1 MVPPRKEA
9 QRICVAQIGAPH
21 GVRGEVRIKSF
32 TADPMALANYGAL
45 TSEDGARTFE
55 IEALRPAKEV
65 VIARL
70 AGVADR
76 EATEALRN
84 LRLYVPRDRL
94 PAADADEFY
103 YADLIGLAAVDADGT
118 AIGTVAALHNF
129 GGGDLI
135 EITSETGGPS
145 VLLPFTKAV
154 VPEVDIAGGRVVVDP
169 PAEAADEPSPLVG
182 EGGEDRRAE
191 PGEGSGRSSQPL
203 TRLAPLGTLSYKG
216 RGK

>member
-32 TADPMALANYGAL
+32 TADPMALADYGAL

-76 EATEALRN
+76 EAAEALRN

-145 VLLPFTKAV
+145 LLLPFTKAV

-169 PAEAADEPSPLVG
+169 PAEAADTENEAQVAPPPLRRRSPAKRA
-182 EGGEDRRAE
+182 GG
-191 PGEGSGRSSQPL
+191 G
-203 TRLAPLGTLSYKG
+203 
-216 RGK
+216 